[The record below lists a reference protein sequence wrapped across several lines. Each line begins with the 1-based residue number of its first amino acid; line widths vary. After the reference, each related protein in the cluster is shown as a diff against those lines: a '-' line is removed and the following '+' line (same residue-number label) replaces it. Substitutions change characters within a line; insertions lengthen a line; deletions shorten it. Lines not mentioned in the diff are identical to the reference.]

1 MRTNSYGDRSAEVSN
16 LNSEKFSRFDASEW
30 VPLLGLSKLYFSMC
44 SLLAAT
50 YLQTIL
56 PLELKVSA
64 YFYLFEPID
73 MTRCPF
79 LECVY

>member
-1 MRTNSYGDRSAEVSN
+1 MLPNGYHDSGFPNFISVCA
-16 LNSEKFSRFDASEW
+16 
-30 VPLLGLSKLYFSMC
+30 LLP
-44 SLLAAT
+44 AT